1 MRKRNLIWLVWLA
14 AGAVCVISLW
24 YGYSQRAEPKR
35 VVARINN
42 YVMTLEDFEDGIAH
56 SPYRIYRKRDLG
68 ELLDLAVRKQVLIQ
82 EAEREGLD
90 KSKSFM
96 KTIER
101 YWRQTLIK
109 ELLEKQSRIIYEN
122 VGKSKDKQK
131 EAFKAWEDELYKEAD
146 IEIYPEVL
154 EEFEEKK

>member
-1 MRKRNLIWLVWLA
+1 MRKRNFIWLI
-14 AGAVCVISLW
+14 AGVVCVISLW
-24 YGYSQRAEPKR
+24 YAYSQRPEQKK

-56 SPYRIYRKRDLG
+56 SPYQVQRRRDLEG
-68 ELLDLAVRKQVLIQ
+68 LLDLAVRKQVLIQ
-82 EAEREGLD
+82 EAEKEGLD
-90 KSKSFM
+90 KNKSFM

-109 ELLEKQSRIIYEN
+109 ELVEKQSRIIYEN
-122 VGKSKDKQK
+122 AGKNRNKQ
-131 EAFKAWEDELYKEAD
+131 EQAFKAWEDELYKKAN

-154 EEFEEKK
+154 EEFEDKK

>member
-1 MRKRNLIWLVWLA
+1 MKKRNLIWLIA
-14 AGAVCVISLW
+14 AVACVISLW
-24 YGYSQRAEPKR
+24 YGYSQRPEQKK

-56 SPYRIYRKRDLG
+56 SPYRVYRKRDLEG
-68 ELLDLAVRKQVLIQ
+68 LLDLAVRKQVLIQ

-90 KSKSFM
+90 KNKSFM

-109 ELLEKQSRIIYEN
+109 ELLEKQSQIIYED
-122 VGKSKDKQK
+122 VGKSKSKQE
-131 EAFKAWEDELYKEAD
+131 EAFKTWEDELYKKAN
-146 IEIYPEVL
+146 IETYPEVL
-154 EEFEEKK
+154 KEFEEKK

>member
-1 MRKRNLIWLVWLA
+1 MTKRNFIWLI
-14 AGAVCVISLW
+14 AGVVCVISLW
-24 YGYSQRAEPKR
+24 YGSTQRPEQKR

-42 YVMTLEDFEDGIAH
+42 YVMTLDDFEDGIAH
-56 SPYRIYRKRDLG
+56 SPYQVDRRRDLEG
-68 ELLDLAVRKQVLIQ
+68 LLDLAIRKQVLIQ
-82 EAEREGLD
+82 EAEKEGLD

-109 ELLEKQSRIIYEN
+109 ELLEKQSQIIYEN
-122 VGKSKDKQK
+122 VGKNRSKQ
-131 EAFKAWEDELYKEAD
+131 EQAFKAWEDELYKKAH

-154 EEFEEKK
+154 EEFKEKR